1 MAAAGGLVVSG
12 IASYAAWQTVKDGR
26 ENELREQASFVNTWN
41 EVHQD
46 HSVVV
51 HVVNR
56 SFDPVS
62 LWALPFTTP
71 DGQDK
76 IITSTLPPC
85 TELVFDP
92 NRVPNISATATRPAG
107 FVFYDRS
114 GQPWQRL
121 PFGLFQVEA
130 ENVDEILSA
139 PGTRATLDAI
149 RTAGGRSKAAQG
161 CKEG

>member
-1 MAAAGGLVVSG
+1 MAAACGLVVSG
-12 IASYAAWQTVKDGR
+12 IASYAAWQTVQDGR

-41 EVHQD
+41 EVQQD

-56 SFDPVS
+56 SFDAVS
-62 LWALPFTTP
+62 LWALPFRTP
-71 DGQDK
+71 DGKVK

-85 TELVFDP
+85 TELVFAP
-92 NRVPNISATATRPAG
+92 NTVPNISAATTRPTG
-107 FVFYDRS
+107 FLFYDRA
-114 GQPWQRL
+114 GRPWQRL
-121 PFGLFQVEA
+121 PYGLFEA
-130 ENVDEILSA
+130 EADTVNEILSA

-149 RTAGGRSKAAQG
+149 RNAGGSIKAAQG